1 MGTAIIETANEGARA
16 KTSDDID
23 LADGARAK
31 TSDGTGMQQP
41 AWRTDDNGARAKT
54 SDDHSMQQPAWTK
67 KCMTGSRRSR
77 SKVDVDKCMH

>member
-1 MGTAIIETANEGARA
+1 MMGTAIIETANEGARA

-54 SDDHSMQQPAWTK
+54 SDDHSMQQPAWTTKMYDWITK
-67 KCMTGSRRSR
+67 K
-77 SKVDVDKCMH
+77 